1 MAIVS
6 RVEIPQYIDDP
17 VQILV
22 WSADE
27 LIPFTTLMA
36 VGMLLERLLVFML
49 VAWFALKYYRQFR
62 DGRPDGILYHSLYWT
77 GITPPLGHTIRNS
90 FERIFVS

>member
-1 MAIVS
+1 MGTVQ

-27 LIPFTTLMA
+27 LIPVCSMMA
-36 VGMLLERLLVFML
+36 VGMALERLTLFLVIAF
-49 VAWFALKYYRQFR
+49 VVLKYYRRFR
-62 DGRPDGILYHSLYWT
+62 DGKPDGVLYHSMYWY
-77 GITPPLGHTIRNS
+77 GIMPTRGFSVRNP
-90 FERIFVS
+90 FERVYVS